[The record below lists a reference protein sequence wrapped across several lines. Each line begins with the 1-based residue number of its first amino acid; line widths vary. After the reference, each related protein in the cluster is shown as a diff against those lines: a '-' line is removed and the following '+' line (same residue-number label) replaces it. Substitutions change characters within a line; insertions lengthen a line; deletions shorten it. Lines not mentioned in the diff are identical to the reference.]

1 MSQTLNACRTWFSI
15 VAFAFVVLT
24 TSLYVNLPWLIWVNA
39 VVSLVLATIWLVPSA
54 VMEDKLARNGVFIAL
69 TAIALSTLQLLPLP
83 PAIWQSLPGREFII
97 LALSAFGMED
107 RAMPISLSTHGTAV
121 SLLAM
126 VSAFGFFCMGLGFPK
141 KARHI
146 LAAVIVAAALMNILF
161 GLCVKSA
168 PPAADTFLAQFYDG
182 GNVSGLFFNRN
193 CMAALLYVSIP
204 MLTSFLLF
212 LVAKSKVSGFSAVI
226 FGLIYLLLILLGLGA
241 TASRT
246 GILLSML
253 ALLLS
258 PILVRGTLSRKTG
271 HSTTRPLLVVT
282 IIGLIVLGLVGQAG
296 LSRFARFDP
305 VNEQRLTIYSLTL
318 RAIGHYFPVGSGL
331 GTFVPVYQQIEQPSD
346 MAGSA
351 YINHAHNDWLE
362 LALEGGL
369 PLIVL
374 MTAGVIWLL
383 AAQYR
388 VWTTVGDLAENFVP
402 KAAAMA
408 VILLLLHSLVDFPLR
423 TYADAAVFALC
434 LGLMAARPALPKLRK
449 TQTSNRAENEQPP
462 FAPSGPLWPDPR
474 PTVSGRALH

>member
-1 MSQTLNACRTWFSI
+1 MSQILNACRTWFSI
-15 VAFAFVVLT
+15 FTFAFVILT
-24 TSLYVNLPWLIWVNA
+24 TSLYVSLPWLIWVNA
-39 VVSLVLATIWLVPSA
+39 IFSLVLAAIWLVPSA
-54 VMEDKLARNGVFIAL
+54 VMEDKLAQIGVFIAL
-69 TAIALSTLQLLPLP
+69 AAIALGTLQLLPLP
-83 PAIWQSLPGREFII
+83 PAIWRALPGRDFVV
-97 LALSAFGMED
+97 LALSALGVDD
-107 RAMPISLSTHGTAV
+107 RAMPLSLSARGTAV

-141 KARHI
+141 RARHI
-146 LAAVIVAAALMNILF
+146 LAAVIVVTALINILF
-161 GLCVKSA
+161 GLYVKSV
-168 PPAADTFLAQFYDG
+168 PPTNGTFLAQFYDG

-193 CMAALLYVSIP
+193 FMAALLYVSIP
-204 MLTSFLLF
+204 MLMSFLLY

-226 FGLIYLLLILLGLGA
+226 FGTIYLLLILLGLGA

-253 ALLLS
+253 ALLMS
-258 PILVRGTLSRKTG
+258 PILMRGTLSRKTG
-271 HSTTRPLLVVT
+271 RSTARPLLLAT
-282 IIGLIVLGLVGQAG
+282 ITGLIVLGMIGQAG

-318 RAIGHYFPVGSGL
+318 RAIGRYFPVGSGL

-346 MAGSA
+346 MVGSA

-362 LALEGGL
+362 LALEGGA
-369 PLIVL
+369 PMMAL
-374 MTAGVIWLL
+374 MIAGIFWLL

-423 TYADAAVFALC
+423 TFADATAFALC

-449 TQTSNRAENEQPP
+449 AQTPEHPGGEQLP
-462 FAPSGPLWPDPR
+462 FVPSGPLWPQPR
-474 PTVSGRALH
+474 PTVSQRELH